1 LQRTVRM
8 TISLNPRHLKRYGQI
23 ARMLVKY
30 GRSDLVKVAGLDAVL
45 EEAEPSSNGG
55 GTAEAQTNAEGI
67 ELANDLEQ
75 MGPTYVKLG
84 QLLSTRSDL
93 LPAPYIA
100 SLARLQD
107 DIEPFPFA
115 EVEEIISTE
124 LGVRLSKAFE
134 WFDEEPIAAASLG
147 QVHRARLRTGRVV
160 AVKVQRPGIREQI
173 ATDMEAL
180 QEIAEFL
187 DAHTEAGRRFD
198 FKGMLD
204 EFRKSLMRELD
215 YQKEADHLRLIG
227 ENLREFERII
237 IPKPVADYTTAR
249 VLTMDYVR
257 GRKITEL
264 SPLARMEMDGEELA
278 DTLFRAYLKQIL
290 VDGVFHADPHPGN
303 VFITEDAYLALIDLG
318 MIGRIAPVMQEQLLK
333 LILAISEGKGEEAAE
348 IAINLGQPLDRFDE
362 KSFVRDVSQLIGQHR
377 NDNVDQIDAGRVI
390 LEMTRSS
397 AAHDIR
403 PPAELSLLGKTLL
416 NLDIVA
422 RTLAPQFNPNEA
434 VRRNA
439 SEVLRHRLKK
449 SMSPGNMFSTVLE
462 LNDFVQTLPGR
473 VNRVLDRVADNQIS
487 VKVEAIDEIELIGG
501 MQKIANRITLGLIL
515 AALIIGAALLMRVE
529 TNFRIL
535 GYPGIAMLLFLT
547 AACGGGV
554 LAWNIVFHDR
564 HR

>member
-1 LQRTVRM
+1 M
-8 TISLNPRHLKRYGQI
+8 AISLNPRHLKRYSQI

-30 GRSDLVKVAGLDAVL
+30 GRSDLVKGAGLEAAL
-45 EEAEPSSNGG
+45 EEVEPSSNG
-55 GTAEAQTNAEGI
+55 NAMTEMQPSEEGI

-84 QLLSTRSDL
+84 QLLSTRTDL
-93 LPAPYIA
+93 LPPPYIA

-115 EVEEIISTE
+115 QVDEIICTE
-124 LGVRLSKAFE
+124 LGVRLSKAFDSFE
-134 WFDEEPIAAASLG
+134 EEPIAAASLG
-147 QVHRARLRTGRVV
+147 QVHRARLRTGRMV

-187 DAHTEAGRRFD
+187 DSHTETGRRFD
-198 FKGMLD
+198 FKAMLD
-204 EFRKSLMRELD
+204 EFRRSLLRELD
-215 YQKEADHLRLIG
+215 YQKEADHLRIIG
-227 ENLREFERII
+227 ENLRDFDRII
-237 IPKPVADYTTAR
+237 IPEPVADYTTGR

-278 DTLFRAYLKQIL
+278 ETLFRAYLKQIL
-290 VDGVFHADPHPGN
+290 VDGIFHADPHPGN
-303 VFITEDAYLALIDLG
+303 VFITEDRHIALIDLG
-318 MIGRIAPVMQEQLLK
+318 MVGRIAPVMQEQLLK
-333 LILAISEGKGEEAAE
+333 LLLAISEGKAEEAAD
-348 IAINLGQPLDRFDE
+348 IAIKLGQPMDRFDE
-362 KSFVRDVSQLIGQHR
+362 KNFVREVSQLVAQHH
-377 NDNVDQIDAGRVI
+377 NETVEQIDAGRVI
-390 LEMTRSS
+390 LEMTRS
-397 AAHDIR
+397 AGAHDIR

-422 RTLAPQFNPNEA
+422 RTLAPHFQPNEA

-449 SMSPGNMFSTVLE
+449 SLSPGNWFSTMLE
-462 LNDFVQTLPGR
+462 LNEFAQTLPSR

-487 VKVEAIDEIELIGG
+487 VKVDAIDETELIGG
-501 MQKIANRITLGLIL
+501 IQKIANRITLGLIL

-529 TNFRIL
+529 TNFRIM
-535 GYPGIAMLLFLT
+535 GYPGIAMLLFLA

-564 HR
+564 HRKQG

>member
-1 LQRTVRM
+1 M
-8 TISLNPRHLKRYGQI
+8 AISMNPRHLKRYGQI

-30 GRSDLVKVAGLDAVL
+30 GRSDLVKNAGLDAAL
-45 EEAEPSSNGG
+45 EEAEPSANGG
-55 GTAEAQTNAEGI
+55 ASAEAEPSPEGI
-67 ELANDLEQ
+67 ELADDLEQ

-84 QLLSTRSDL
+84 QLLSTRADL

-115 EVEEIISTE
+115 QVEEIISSE
-124 LGVRLSKAFE
+124 LGVRLSKAFD
-134 WFDEEPIAAASLG
+134 WFEEKPIAAASLG

-187 DAHTEAGRRFD
+187 DAHTDAGRRFD

-204 EFRKSLMRELD
+204 EFRKSITRELD
-215 YQKEADHLRLIG
+215 YQKEADHLRIIG

-237 IPKPVADYTTAR
+237 IPEPVADYTTGR

-278 DTLFRAYLKQIL
+278 DMLFRAYLKQIL

-303 VFITEDAYLALIDLG
+303 VFITEDAYIALIDLG

-333 LILAISEGKGEEAAE
+333 LILAISEGKGEEAAQ

-362 KSFVRDVSQLIGQHR
+362 KNFVRDVSQLVAQHR
-377 NDNVDQIDAGRVI
+377 NDTVDQIDAGRVI

-422 RTLAPQFNPNEA
+422 RTLAPDFNPNEA

-462 LNDFVQTLPGR
+462 LNEFVQTLPGR

-487 VKVEAIDEIELIGG
+487 VKVDAIDETELIGG

-535 GYPGIAMLLFLT
+535 GYPGIAMLLFLA

-564 HR
+564 HAKG